1 MQLRGRRD
9 ANKNVHLYNL
19 LNGISSSLTY
29 HLENDAKLGIMD
41 GGRSLSGHNNKFIA
55 KSLSS
60 MHFDESMRALDNDS
74 IISVLPS
81 RIRFAPP
88 ELSMEWS
95 GESSWRWERKRDKL
109 HKMELI
115 AISDIVDECNL
126 MFDRKWEF
134 FSVFCCFTSLNSPC
148 FACKPDIPNE
158 IKLNCS
164 SFHGKVSR
172 AMAAIIFEIDLR
184 NCYGV

>member
-19 LNGISSSLTY
+19 LNGFSSSQTY

-41 GGRSLSGHNNKFIA
+41 GGRSLSGHIA

-60 MHFDESMRALDNDS
+60 MHFDESMRALDKDS

-88 ELSMEWS
+88 ELSMELRRLE
-95 GESSWRWERKRDKL
+95 GGKGNERQTAQNG
-109 HKMELI
+109 I
-115 AISDIVDECNL
+115 NSDL
-126 MFDRKWEF
+126 
-134 FSVFCCFTSLNSPC
+134 
-148 FACKPDIPNE
+148 
-158 IKLNCS
+158 
-164 SFHGKVSR
+164 
-172 AMAAIIFEIDLR
+172 
-184 NCYGV
+184 

>member
-19 LNGISSSLTY
+19 LNGFSSSQTY

-41 GGRSLSGHNNKFIA
+41 GGRSLSGHSNKFIA

-88 ELSMEWS
+88 ELSMERRHED
-95 GESSWRWERKRDKL
+95 GKGNERQTAQNG
-109 HKMELI
+109 I
-115 AISDIVDECNL
+115 NSDL
-126 MFDRKWEF
+126 
-134 FSVFCCFTSLNSPC
+134 
-148 FACKPDIPNE
+148 
-158 IKLNCS
+158 
-164 SFHGKVSR
+164 
-172 AMAAIIFEIDLR
+172 
-184 NCYGV
+184 